1 MSPSLTRHD
10 VTDPRALVLVLHGGQ
25 PTSQQVVDGR
35 SASWQRMALMQRS
48 LRPAWREAGVGSWLL
63 RYRHRGWNGG
73 RTPADDARWALDE
86 VRRELGDVPVVLLGH
101 SMGGRVAV
109 HVADHPAVAGV
120 VALAPWW
127 QPSDPV
133 ALLRGR
139 RLLAA
144 HGRGDRITSYDA
156 TAGYVDRAAMAG
168 VESRLV
174 DMGPLGH
181 YMLAGARRWN
191 AVARDLTLD
200 VAGSAAHDR
209 G

>member
-10 VTDPRALVLVLHGGQ
+10 VTDPRAVVLVLHGGR
-25 PTSQQVVDGR
+25 PTSQQLVDGR
-35 SASWQRMALMQRS
+35 SASWQRMAVMQRS
-48 LRPAWREAGVGSWLL
+48 LRPAWRDAAVSSWLL

-73 RTPADDARWALDE
+73 HTPVDDARWALEE

-109 HVADHPAVAGV
+109 HVADDPSVTGV

-133 ALLRGR
+133 QSLHGR
-139 RLLAA
+139 TLVAA
-144 HGRGDRITSYDA
+144 HARADRITSFRA
-156 TAGYVDRAAMAG
+156 TAAFVDRAAAAG
-168 VESRLV
+168 VDTRLV
-174 DMGPLGH
+174 DMGMLGH

-191 AVARDLTLD
+191 DVARDLVLE
-200 VAGSAAHDR
+200 ALPARA
-209 G
+209 